1 MTHSMGLDLVEIDR
15 IRTSYSRH
23 RERFLERLFSPEEIA
38 IIESRKA
45 GKYNT
50 MAGKFA
56 AKEAVMKALDS
67 FFVNGEIFLRDIE
80 ILNTDSG
87 QPFVKLPEKL
97 AERMRGKKI
106 LISISHERVFAAAV
120 ATVVDETEG

>member
-15 IRTSYSRH
+15 IRKSYSRH
-23 RERFLERLFSPEEIA
+23 RDHFLERLFSDEEIA

-45 GKYNT
+45 GMYNT

-56 AKEAVMKALDS
+56 AKEAVMKALDP
-67 FFVNGEIFLRDIE
+67 FFKQGEIYLRDIE
-80 ILNTDSG
+80 VLNSESG
-87 QPFVKLPEKL
+87 QPYIKLPDRL
-97 AERMRGKKI
+97 AKRIPGKKI

-120 ATVVDETEG
+120 ATVVDETD